1 MRVTEFLTLFLLLA
15 GAWILPGR
23 HAGPVAVS
31 RCLYTP
37 ACLDQGRQCGVRI
50 GRGRACTT
58 GGVIGCYGQVT
69 AHLVA
74 GSTGQRQCRP
84 PGGKNGVTQGD
95 KTVETIAL
103 LEWMFDGLLMLT
115 LLGLA
120 WQALKSPDLF
130 KAIVLFIA
138 FGLAMALAWVRLQAI
153 DIALA
158 EAAIGAGLTGA
169 LLLKALAQ
177 SNELADRVSDDHPT
191 DTGDNYERR

>member
-1 MRVTEFLTLFLLLA
+1 M
-15 GAWILPGR
+15 
-23 HAGPVAVS
+23 
-31 RCLYTP
+31 Y
-37 ACLDQGRQCGVRI
+37 
-50 GRGRACTT
+50 
-58 GGVIGCYGQVT
+58 
-69 AHLVA
+69 
-74 GSTGQRQCRP
+74 
-84 PGGKNGVTQGD
+84 
-95 KTVETIAL
+95 
-103 LEWMFDGLLMLT
+103 DGLLMLT

-177 SNELADRVSDDHPT
+177 SNELSDRGSDEHTT
-191 DTGDNYERR
+191 DAGDTNERR